1 MISGASANV
10 VDFGADPT
18 GLVSSTAAIL
28 AAIDSVQAA
37 GGGEVYFPQGTF
49 ITAPLDL
56 RNRTNVHLQGV
67 GHVPTLVNTTIK
79 IISAGDVGIQF
90 SSQENPMSSGEL
102 ATCTTYSSIKD
113 IFLDANNLVTVG
125 LNCNTAL
132 EMENVSV
139 YRAIE
144 DGIVLEDFSLA
155 CSLTGVRSILNGRHG
170 LYIRGPESTLNTF
183 KDCTFGVNSGYGMY
197 FEGGSGLNFTG
208 VVSQGNLVGGM
219 KIYFA
224 DYSSEPNNFLGRM
237 NFDTVHFEDN
247 GKIGVGN
254 PGYDGDYG
262 VFIDSYDTSASAVLC
277 ASDIKFDNCL
287 LGKSNSGDTLNI
299 NRVQGVFID
308 NTYIQGTY
316 GSSIFFGT
324 NAYDIMQFGPKI
336 IGSSYTDADNY
347 LATSAFKYSPF
358 YQRTKG
364 AVFYGNWLSE
374 RGRPQTFTFYLS
386 NIAQNTT
393 ALMENPITAVLTSIG
408 ESYRMYKAGTV
419 LGVRVYTDGPA
430 GSRAGTLTF
439 KLVFAS
445 AGLQMRSNPS
455 AQIGGWPGDIV
466 VAAAETQKLTE
477 YGLPS
482 NVNFDAGIGLG
493 VQVTSSADYVAATRP
508 EIIVDVL
515 VEY

>member
-1 MISGASANV
+1 
-10 VDFGADPT
+10 
-18 GLVSSTAAIL
+18 
-28 AAIDSVQAA
+28 
-37 GGGEVYFPQGTF
+37 
-49 ITAPLDL
+49 
-56 RNRTNVHLQGV
+56 VHLRGV
-67 GHVPTLVNTTIK
+67 GDVPTLVNTTIK
-79 IISAGDVGIQF
+79 IISAGEVGIQF
-90 SSQENPMSSGEL
+90 SSRQSPMSSGEL

-113 IFLDANNLVTVG
+113 IFLNANNLVTVG

-132 EMENVSV
+132 EIENVSV
-139 YRAIE
+139 YYAIE

-170 LYIRGPESTLNTF
+170 IYIKGPETTFNTF
-183 KDCTFGVNSGYGMY
+183 KDCSFSVNNGYGLY
-197 FEGGSGLNFTG
+197 LEGGSGLSFTVIG
-208 VVSQGNLVGGM
+208 AQGNKQGGV
-219 KIYFA
+219 KLFYK
-224 DYSSEPNNFLGRM
+224 NFSPHPVNFFGRIDF
-237 NFDTVHFEDN
+237 NTLHLEDN

-254 PGYDGDYG
+254 PGYDGDYAA
-262 VFIDSYDTSASAVLC
+262 FIDSYDTSASAVLC
-277 ASDIKFDNCL
+277 VSDVKFT
-287 LGKSNSGDTLNI
+287 NSLFSRSSSGNTLNI
-299 NRVQGVFID
+299 NRAQGVLITNSFV
-308 NTYIQGTY
+308 QGTY
-316 GSSIFFGT
+316 GSTVFFGT
-324 NAYDIMQFGPKI
+324 NAYDIMQTGPKI
-336 IGSSYTDADNY
+336 VGSSSTDPDNY
-347 LATSAFKYSPF
+347 LATSPFKYSPF
-358 YQRTKG
+358 FQRTKG
-364 AVFYGNWLSE
+364 AVFHGNWLSE
-374 RGRPQTFTFYLS
+374 RGRTQTFTFYLS
-386 NIAQNTT
+386 GIAQNTT